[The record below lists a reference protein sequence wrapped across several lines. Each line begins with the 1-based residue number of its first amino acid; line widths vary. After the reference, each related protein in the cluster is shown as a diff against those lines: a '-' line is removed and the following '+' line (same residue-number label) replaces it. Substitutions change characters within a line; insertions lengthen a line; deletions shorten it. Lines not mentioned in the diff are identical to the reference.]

1 MVFFKYTKY
10 IIISLIVISIVY
22 ILREPLF
29 APSIKKYLSSK
40 IKEEVDFKNF
50 HILPFSLTVT
60 NLKVAD
66 IFLAEKLSLNFQPIK
81 LIFNINCPVKAITKV
96 RVSTLEVM
104 LNQEGSTIKS
114 KTNDKRL
121 QVNINSFNFGVFVD
135 KTLLK
140 NNYHN
145 IDLQNTS
152 LTFNEGN
159 INFLSSLDINGL
171 GFNVNCKLK
180 QKSDKDFNTLT
191 TIISESKIFAD
202 IVLEGTYDSDCNFC
216 QNVKVRKLKYK
227 GLNFDSFEG
236 VISKSSD
243 LATLNMSGRFGKLK
257 LDLKTKDVNI
267 ESYLSLSKINENL
280 TGDINFKANI
290 KNNVEDIN
298 LDVKNL
304 SVFNLGNANFNF
316 DITKNK
322 KGTYSGYCKYGE
334 NKKVVIVF
342 SKDGSYEKKI
352 IVNDKE
358 LGNVSGNIK
367 KGTIKAAIKNVELSN
382 LPLRSFFGKK
392 IDGIVNLYGQLDEIA
407 GQINFSLDDFS
418 NNKKLKGI
426 ITKNNDLY
434 VFNFYDANEAPLF
447 NAVVKNRE
455 LLSSDFKFVKI
466 DSFKILSIFGYSS
479 DKFSGFVTGRV
490 KYQKDT
496 FLDFNLKTFNGCLYG
511 NSFKKFDLKGSINSD
526 EVNIEHCSMVD
537 YLNKELINIKG
548 ILGFSKQSLE
558 SFLFANIK
566 NFKIGV
572 VNLTSQAEF
581 KGVLDDKKI
590 INGLL
595 KISNIN
601 FSGADLD
608 DISVEVKMSN
618 KKVKFYNLKSTQDVK
633 GDGVIN
639 LQEKNLRVELGCK
652 KLDVK
657 GLYKNFSGFL
667 TFLVNI
673 SGSWSN
679 PEMDISV
686 DVSKGRY
693 FTLPF
698 SLLSEIK
705 LKNRILIVNKAKL
718 LSNRTNVSLSG
729 DYTNNGNIDVEINNL
744 DEKIINAFVGFRTPL
759 NINLSGK
766 GNITIRD
773 DKPNYKLF
781 LHSKTAYIKQVKLN
795 DVKCNLEIKDA
806 NVYLSSASC
815 NISDS
820 QIKADRGFFNLK
832 DKSYGLDLFLVNVRV
847 GFVDFLGS
855 INLLGKM
862 VKIGESYEYRGSA
875 SLNNFWTSKY
885 KLNPLSLNYYI
896 KNKTLKIDQQD
907 DKNNSL
913 KISSLVVFRDVL
925 SVRKLNILKGE
936 TFFNLSSDISKDF
949 INLAVKGINL
959 DSKII
964 MDVFNLGS
972 SVLGKANVNLNLF
985 GDIKKPKGNLQI
997 NSKNGVFMEVPYDS
1011 LDLALNLE
1019 NNRVYI
1025 NKANIFKQN
1034 ELQIFINGDF
1044 PFYLQ
1049 KDLIDKQSP
1058 VNIFYEINDYKLN
1071 ILKYMSLEFI
1081 KPFSGKMFL
1090 KGSFT
1095 GDLDKIN
1102 SNAKLSINGA
1112 SLELKEY
1119 LKKVKNMYVGITLV
1133 NNLLT
1138 IDNFSLKSGSGK
1150 LDVYGNVKLNNFNV
1164 DSFDI
1169 RLVTTP
1175 KGIPVR
1181 IPQLP
1186 LTKFIGSD
1194 YSFGE
1199 PSFDIRLMGDLSNP
1213 KISGKVVLE
1222 NTRFT
1227 YPGDSESNKES
1238 IFPDGT
1244 YFDLDF
1250 FTAKNTRFENSYVSA
1265 LISGS
1270 LHLEGYSKNLKA
1282 KGIIDTSN
1290 GTIDYLG
1297 IIFNISN
1304 ARLEI
1309 MKDKSIYL
1317 TLMGETSGPVKA
1329 GGLPDVIKLIVNKTK
1344 LSELFQPGVVK
1355 LVSKDNSNMD
1365 FQKALEKVSD
1375 LDTKQNMP
1383 LKVSDSFRQQTI
1395 YLLNQTFTTPFAK
1408 AMLRKTGLIDNFK
1421 VSYIDTKPQ
1430 DVSDNSSKTM
1440 LANLMLGTKYSLEK
1454 NITNRALL
1462 GYSITFDELNKKINL
1477 KHSLEMCYKLSDSL
1491 YISGNYGL
1499 DDKDETYQ
1507 ADKKI
1512 NIQYQIR
1519 FGRSYKKKNK

>member
-10 IIISLIVISIVY
+10 ISISLIVISIVY

-60 NLKVAD
+60 NLKIAD
-66 IFLAEKLSLNFQPIK
+66 IFLAEKVSLNFDLIK
-81 LIFNINCPVKAITKV
+81 LIFNIKCPLKAIREV

-104 LNQEGSTIKS
+104 ISPEGSTIKNV
-114 KTNDKRL
+114 TNDKRL
-121 QVNINSFNFGVFVD
+121 QININSFNFGVFAD
-135 KTLLK
+135 KILLK

-152 LTFNEGN
+152 LTFNEGK

-171 GFNVNCKLK
+171 DFNVNCKLK
-180 QKSDKDFNTLT
+180 QKSDKEFNTLT
-191 TIISESKIFAD
+191 TIISKRKIFAD
-202 IVLEGTYDSDCNFC
+202 IALEGTCDLDCNFY
-216 QNVKVRKLKYK
+216 QNTKIRKLKYK

-243 LATLNMSGRFGKLK
+243 LVTLNMSGMFGKLK

-267 ESYLSLSKINENL
+267 ESYLSLPKINENL
-280 TGDINFKANI
+280 RGDINFKAKI

-304 SVFNLGNANFNF
+304 SIFNLGNANFNF
-316 DITKNK
+316 DITKNE

-334 NKKVVIVF
+334 NKKVVIIF
-342 SKDGSYEKKI
+342 SKDGSYEEKI
-352 IVNDKE
+352 IVNGKE
-358 LGNVSGNIK
+358 LGNIIGNIK
-367 KGTIKAAIKNVELSN
+367 KGTIKADIKNAELSS

-392 IDGIVNLYGQLDEIA
+392 IDGVVNLYGQLDEIS
-407 GQINFSLDDFS
+407 GQVNFSLDDFL

-434 VFNFYDANEAPLF
+434 VFNFNDTNEAVLF
-447 NAVVKNRE
+447 NAVVKNMG

-466 DSFKILSIFGYSS
+466 DSFKILSILGYSS

-496 FLDFNLKTFNGCLYG
+496 FLDFNFKAFNGCLYG
-511 NSFKKFDLKGSINSD
+511 NSFKKFDLKVNINSD
-526 EVNIEHCSMVD
+526 EVNIGHCSMVD

-548 ILGFSKQSLE
+548 ILGFSKQNLE

-566 NFKIGV
+566 NFKIGF

-595 KISNIN
+595 KISSIN
-601 FSGADLD
+601 FSGAGLD

-618 KKVKFYNLKSTQDVK
+618 KEVKFYNLKSNQGIK
-633 GDGVIN
+633 ADGVIN
-639 LQEKNLRVELGCK
+639 LQAKNLRVELGCK
-652 KLDVK
+652 KLDIK
-657 GLYKNFSGFL
+657 GLYKDFSGFL
-667 TFLVNI
+667 TFLANI

-679 PEMDISV
+679 PEMDVSV
-686 DVSKGRY
+686 DVSNGRY

-705 LKNRILIVNKAKL
+705 LKNRILIVNKAKV

-729 DYTNNGNIDVEINNL
+729 NYTNSGNIDVEINNL
-744 DEKIINAFVGFRTPL
+744 DEKVINAFVGFRTPL

-766 GNITIRD
+766 GNITIKD

-781 LHSKTAYIKQVKLN
+781 LHSKTASIKQVKLN

-862 VKIGESYEYRGSA
+862 EKTGKSYEYRGSA

-885 KLNPLSLNYYI
+885 KLNSLTLNYYM
-896 KNKTLKIDQQD
+896 KNKTLEIRQQD
-907 DKNNSL
+907 DKNSTL
-913 KISSLVVFRDVL
+913 KISALVVFRDVL
-925 SVRKLNILKGE
+925 SIRKLNILKGE
-936 TFFNLSSDISKDF
+936 TFFNLSSDISKNFVD
-949 INLAVKGINL
+949 LAVKGINL
-959 DSKII
+959 DSKVI

-972 SVLGKANVNLNLF
+972 SVFGKANVNLNLF
-985 GDIKKPKGNLQI
+985 GDIKKPKGNLQV
-997 NSKNGVFMEVPYDS
+997 NSKNGIFMEVPYDS
-1011 LDLALNLE
+1011 LNLALNLE
-1019 NNRVYI
+1019 NNRIYI

-1034 ELQIFINGDF
+1034 ELQISINGNF

-1095 GDLDKIN
+1095 GDLGKIN

-1119 LKKVKNMYVGITLV
+1119 LKKVKNMCVGITLV

-1150 LDVYGNVKLNNFNV
+1150 LDVYGNAKLNNFNV

-1169 RLVTTP
+1169 RLVTTK
-1175 KGIPVR
+1175 KGLPIR

-1186 LTKFIGSD
+1186 LSFLQD

-1199 PSFDIRLMGDLSNP
+1199 PSFDIRLMGDLANP
-1213 KISGKVVLE
+1213 KISGKVILE

-1227 YPGDSESNKES
+1227 YPSASESNKES
-1238 IFPDGT
+1238 IFPDAT

-1270 LHLEGYSKNLKA
+1270 LHLEGCSKNLKA
-1282 KGIIDTSN
+1282 NGIIETSN
-1290 GTIDYLG
+1290 ATVDYLG
-1297 IIFNISN
+1297 IIFDISN

-1317 TLMGETSGPVKA
+1317 TLMGETSGPVKG
-1329 GGLPDVIKLIVNKTK
+1329 GGLPDIIKLVVNKTK
-1344 LSELFQPGVVK
+1344 LSELFQPGAVK
-1355 LVSKDNSNMD
+1355 LIPKDNSNMD
-1365 FQKALEKVSD
+1365 FQKELEKVSG

-1383 LKVSDSFRQQTI
+1383 LKVSDSFQQTI
-1395 YLLNQTFTTPFAK
+1395 RLLNQTLTTPFAK

-1421 VSYIDTKPQ
+1421 VSYIDTKAQ
-1430 DVSDNSSKTM
+1430 DGSDNSSKTR

-1454 NITNRALL
+1454 NITNQALL
-1462 GYSITFDELNKKINL
+1462 GYSITFDEFNKKINL
-1477 KHSLEMCYKLSDSL
+1477 KHSLEMRYKLSDNL
-1491 YISGNYGL
+1491 YINGNYGL

-1512 NIQYQIR
+1512 MVQHQLR
-1519 FGRSYKKKNK
+1519 FGPSYEKKKK

>member
-40 IKEEVDFKNF
+40 VKEEVDFKNF
-50 HILPFSLTVT
+50 YILPFSLTVT
-60 NLKVAD
+60 NLKVVD
-66 IFLAEKLSLNFQPIK
+66 IFLAEKVSLNFHPIK
-81 LIFNINCPVKAITKV
+81 LIFNIKCPVKAITKV

-104 LNQEGSTIKS
+104 LSQEGSTIKS
-114 KTNDKRL
+114 ETNDKGL
-121 QVNINSFNFGVFVD
+121 QININSFNFGVFVD
-135 KTLLK
+135 KILLK
-140 NNYHN
+140 NNYQN

-152 LTFNEGN
+152 LIFNEGN

-180 QKSDKDFNTLT
+180 HKSDKEFNTLT
-191 TIISESKIFAD
+191 TIISKSKIFAD
-202 IVLEGTYDSDCNFC
+202 IVLKGTYDSHCNFY

-236 VISKSSD
+236 LLSKSSA
-243 LATLNMSGRFGKLK
+243 LVTLNMSGMFGKLK
-257 LDLKTKDVNI
+257 LDLKAKDVNI
-267 ESYLSLSKINENL
+267 ESYLSLPKINENL

-304 SVFNLGNANFNF
+304 SIFSLGNANFSF
-316 DITKNK
+316 DITKNE

-342 SKDGSYEKKI
+342 CKDGSYEKKI
-352 IVNDKE
+352 IVNGKE
-358 LGNVSGNIK
+358 LGNVTGNIK
-367 KGTIKAAIKNVELSN
+367 KGTIKADIKNAELSN
-382 LPLRSFFGKK
+382 LPLRSFLGKK
-392 IDGIVNLYGQLDEIA
+392 IDGVVNLYGQLDEIA

-434 VFNFYDANEAPLF
+434 VFNFHDANEAVLF

-455 LLSSDFKFVKI
+455 LLSSDFKFVKV
-466 DSFKILSIFGYSS
+466 DSFKILSILGYSS

-490 KYQKDT
+490 KYQKDA

-511 NSFKKFDLKGSINSD
+511 NSFKKFDLKGNINSD
-526 EVNIEHCSMVD
+526 EVNIGHCSMVD

-548 ILGFSKQSLE
+548 ILGFSKQNLE
-558 SFLFANIK
+558 SFLFADIK
-566 NFKIGV
+566 NFKIGF
-572 VNLTSQAEF
+572 VNLTSHAEF
-581 KGVLDDKKI
+581 KGVLDDKKS

-601 FSGADLD
+601 FSEADLD

-618 KKVKFYNLKSTQDVK
+618 KKVKFYNSKSNQDVK
-633 GDGVIN
+633 ADGVIN
-639 LQEKNLRVELGCK
+639 LQTKNLRVELGCK

-679 PEMDISV
+679 PEMDVSV
-686 DVSKGRY
+686 DVSNGRY

-705 LKNRILIVNKAKL
+705 LKNRILTLNKAKL
-718 LSNRTNVSLSG
+718 LSNRTNVSLNG
-729 DYTNNGNIDVEINNL
+729 DYINNGNIDVEINNL
-744 DEKIINAFVGFRTPL
+744 DEKIINTFVGFRTPL

-766 GNITIRD
+766 GNITIKD

-820 QIKADRGFFNLK
+820 QIKADKGFFNLK

-847 GFVDFLGS
+847 GYVDFLGN

-862 VKIGESYEYRGSA
+862 VKSGESYEYRGSA

-885 KLNPLSLNYYI
+885 KLNSLALNYYI
-896 KNKTLKIDQQD
+896 KNKTLEIGQQD
-907 DKNNSL
+907 DKNNTL
-913 KISSLVVFRDVL
+913 KISALVVFRDVL
-925 SVRKLNILKGE
+925 SIRKLDILKGE

-964 MDVFNLGS
+964 MDAFNLGS
-972 SVLGKANVNLNLF
+972 LVFGKANVNLNLF

-997 NSKNGVFMEVPYDS
+997 NSKNGIFMEVPYDS

-1025 NKANIFKQN
+1025 NKASIFKQN

-1049 KDLIDKQSP
+1049 KGLIDKQSP

-1071 ILKYMSLEFI
+1071 ILKYISLEFI

-1095 GDLDKIN
+1095 GNLDKIN

-1150 LDVYGNVKLNNFNV
+1150 LDVYGKVKLSNFNV

-1169 RLVTTP
+1169 RLVTSK

-1186 LTKFIGSD
+1186 LTNFIGSD

-1199 PSFDIRLMGDLSNP
+1199 PSFDIRLMGDLANP
-1213 KISGKVVLE
+1213 KISGKVILE

-1227 YPGDSESNKES
+1227 YPGASESNKES
-1238 IFPDGT
+1238 IFPDAT

-1265 LISGS
+1265 PISGS
-1270 LHLEGYSKNLKA
+1270 LHLEGYSKTLKA
-1282 KGIIDTSN
+1282 NGIIDASN

-1329 GGLPDVIKLIVNKTK
+1329 GEFPDVIKLIVNKTK

-1365 FQKALEKVSD
+1365 FQKALEKISG
-1375 LDTKQNMP
+1375 LDTKQNMS
-1383 LKVSDSFRQQTI
+1383 LEVSRQQTI
-1395 YLLNQTFTTPFAK
+1395 RLLNQTFTTPFAK

-1430 DVSDNSSKTM
+1430 DVNDNSSKTT
-1440 LANLMLGTKYSLEK
+1440 LANLILGTKYSLEK
-1454 NITNRALL
+1454 NITNQALL
-1462 GYSITFDELNKKINL
+1462 GYSITFDEFNKKINL

-1491 YISGNYGL
+1491 YISGNYDL

-1512 NIQYQIR
+1512 MIKHQIR